1 MQLMRICRHGGSAFD
16 YSAYPKQN
24 TKEFKE
30 NEKEQDHYSNSTV
43 EDDLEL
49 IRKRFAYWKKKV

>member
-1 MQLMRICRHGGSAFD
+1 LI

-49 IRKRFAYWKKKV
+49 IRKRFTYWKKKV